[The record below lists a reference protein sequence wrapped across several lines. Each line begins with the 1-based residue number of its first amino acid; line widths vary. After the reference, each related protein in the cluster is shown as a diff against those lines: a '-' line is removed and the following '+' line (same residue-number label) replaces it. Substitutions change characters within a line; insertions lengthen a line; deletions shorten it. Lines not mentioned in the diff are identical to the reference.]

1 MRCGFCFATF
11 QDVKHDVLPKGHL
24 NREDCILAVDLL
36 AQAGFAKINFAGGE
50 PTLCPWLSDLVSR
63 AKEHGLTTSIVT
75 NGAKISPQWLDTM
88 NGNLDWIALSVDT
101 VHPDRL
107 RRTGRTLRGNPVS
120 VEEYLDIVSQIKRC
134 GIRLKINSVVTSH
147 TWDENFTEFIG
158 QARPERW
165 KILQVLPIDGQND
178 KYIEDY
184 LITDGQFQE
193 YVERNRIVES
203 DGVVIVAENN
213 DAMTGSYIMVD
224 PAGRFFD
231 NAKGRH
237 TYSNPIIEVGV
248 EEALKDVFVDA
259 ERFLQR
265 DGIYDW

>member
-11 QDVKHDVLPKGHL
+11 QDVKQDLPKGHL
-24 NREDCILAVDLL
+24 DREDCILVVDLL
-36 AQAGFAKINFAGGE
+36 ARAGFAKINFAGGE

-63 AKEHGLTTSIVT
+63 AKEHSLTTSIVT
-75 NGAKISPQWLDTM
+75 NGTRISPQWLDAM
-88 NGNLDWIALSVDT
+88 NGNLDWIALSIDT
-101 VHPDRL
+101 VAPDRL
-107 RRTGRTLRGNPVS
+107 KRIGRTLRGNPVT
-120 VEEYLDIVSQIKRC
+120 VEEYLDISSEIKKY

-147 TWDENFTEFIG
+147 TWDEDFTEFIKR
-158 QARPERW
+158 ARPERW
-165 KILQVLPIDGQND
+165 KILQVLPVKGQND
-178 KYIEDY
+178 ESIEDY

-193 YVERNRIVES
+193 YIERNRIVES

-237 TYSNPIIEVGV
+237 TYSKSIIEVGV
-248 EEALKDVFVDA
+248 EKALKEVFVDA
-259 ERFLQR
+259 ERFLRR